1 MKPQLIVDC
10 SGSVL
15 SALLVTADGELVPC
29 SQEIQQVATRH
40 VSTAILFEPRVV
52 EDRDFIWDDAIE
64 SMSKATAQS
73 FFQRAKRIGLRR
85 PWDPQASP
93 DALLLASP
101 LAVLSSPAALAD
113 RVAGAALP
121 RVAFA
126 LLDALLDPLFAF
138 AREER
143 DCEAAVIV
151 SPRAG
156 RRARLVLQEVFRRR
170 GIRAVTIIPRE
181 IAAAMGLIA
190 QTPCACLVVELSN
203 RDLHVHRVEIE
214 GEKQAPRFHTAR
226 SIALPDLGR
235 THWLTLIAEALDEKP
250 SAAFD
255 RSLTSLLT
263 GSPDALPPRV
273 THASLDRALDE
284 RWLGAHE
291 LNDRIREPLA
301 ELAGEN
307 LPLLFAGELFSIV
320 QIRALFGP
328 SAVHA
333 PKLDDLVRNAATAM
347 RSPFSIASKRS
358 LRIATSANQSIE
370 LLANEQFPA
379 PGDACRVDTDFA
391 IGGDTTGKALLIQLL
406 RGDATLCAM
415 PIELREHVDLRLT
428 LKLRRAAN
436 GSRIHGTLEARMPRD
451 VVVAHAR
458 FAEALEVSR

>member
-40 VSTAILFEPRVV
+40 VSTAILFEPRAV
-52 EDRDFIWDDAIE
+52 EGRDFIWEDVIE
-64 SMSKATAQS
+64 TMSKATAQN
-73 FFQRAKRIGLRR
+73 FFQRARRIGLRR

-101 LAVLSSPAALAD
+101 LKVLSSPAALAD

-121 RVAFA
+121 TVAFA

-151 SPRAG
+151 STRAG
-156 RRARLVLQEVFRRR
+156 RRARLVLHEVFRRR
-170 GIRAVTIIPRE
+170 GIRTVTIIPRE

-190 QTPCACLVVELSN
+190 QAPCACIVVEQSE

-214 GEKQAPRFHTAR
+214 GEARTPCFRTTR

-235 THWLTLIAEALDEKP
+235 THWIARIAAALDEKP
-250 SAAFD
+250 TAAFD

-273 THASLDRALDE
+273 THASLERALDE
-284 RWLGAHE
+284 RWSQADALTE
-291 LNDRIREPLA
+291 RMREPLA
-301 ELAGEN
+301 ELAGDN
-307 LPLLFAGELFSIV
+307 LPFLFAGELFSIA
-320 QIRALFGP
+320 QIRALFGTR
-328 SAVHA
+328 AIHA
-333 PKLDDLVRNAATAM
+333 PKLDDLVRNVATAM
-347 RSPFSIASKRS
+347 KSPFSITSKHS
-358 LRIATSANQSIE
+358 LRVGTSANQSIE
-370 LLANEQFPA
+370 LLAPEQIPA
-379 PGDACRVDTDFA
+379 PGEACRVDTDFA
-391 IGGDTTGKALLIQLL
+391 IGGDATGKALLVQLL
-406 RGDATLCAM
+406 RGDAMLCAM
-415 PIELREHVDLRLT
+415 PIELRERADLRLT
-428 LKLRRAAN
+428 LKLRRAVN
-436 GSRIHGTLEARMPRD
+436 GSRLHGTLEARMPRD
-451 VVVAHAR
+451 VVVARAR
-458 FAEALEVSR
+458 FAESLEVSR